1 MSPYCV
7 RAFSGG
13 AGLAFEETLGLFFG
27 GDLPTLFFGGGLPTC
42 SGLGVMGDYG
52 RVMRMMTDVVIVL
65 NIIILKE
72 WTEVMCWRGK
82 TVETI

>member
-1 MSPYCV
+1 M

-27 GDLPTLFFGGGLPTC
+27 GGLPTLFFGGGLPTC

-52 RVMRMMTDVVIVL
+52 GD
-65 NIIILKE
+65 NE
-72 WTEVMCWRGK
+72 NGDGCDDC
-82 TVETI
+82 VEYNNAKRIQ

>member
-1 MSPYCV
+1 M

-13 AGLAFEETLGLFFG
+13 AGLVFEETLRLFFG
-27 GDLPTLFFGGGLPTC
+27 GDLPTLFFGGLFLPTC

-65 NIIILKE
+65 NIIMLKG
-72 WTEVMCWRGK
+72 VDRGD
-82 TVETI
+82 VLEG